1 MAKTFLKNL
10 LIAFLIS
17 GGLLFLLAFLV
28 YRLELKENVV
38 SIAIILVYVLSNL
51 TAGILL
57 GKKQQSRKFLW
68 GLLEGT
74 AYFVI
79 LVVVSLIV
87 NKSTADVAG
96 NFFFTLLICAGSGML
111 GGMLG

>member
-57 GKKQQSRKFLW
+57 
-68 GLLEGT
+68 E
-74 AYFVI
+74 
-79 LVVVSLIV
+79 
-87 NKSTADVAG
+87 KSSK
-96 NFFFTLLICAGSGML
+96 AGSFY
-111 GGMLG
+111 GGF